1 MKYKF
6 IYFILQILH
15 NGGFNLDAIILAAG
29 MGKRLKELTKDVTKC
44 MIEVNGVTLIER
56 MLNQLDNLNLDKI
69 IIVTGYKEDI
79 LKDFISK
86 FDIKTPIKFISNSIY
101 DKTNNIYSLYLAR
114 EHLIESDTLILES
127 DLIFDDEVL
136 EDLIS
141 DECSNLALVAKYESW
156 MDGTVVTID
165 DDDYIV
171 DFLNKEEFSFEE
183 IADYYKTVNI
193 YKFSKNFSKDYYVP
207 FLEAYIKSLGENEYY
222 EQVLKVITNLNEN
235 LIKVKKLNH
244 EHWYEID
251 DVQDLNIAES
261 IFSEPNLKLKKFESR
276 YGGYWRYPQIIDFC
290 YLVNPYYPP
299 KTLVDEIKSNFDV
312 LLRHY
317 PSGLDINT
325 LLASKYFNVHQDHI
339 VVGNGASELIKS
351 LMENTFRDKRLGVII
366 PTFEEYSNRKSED
379 DLVRFIPQNDNFEY
393 DYDDLIEF
401 FGDKDIDVLL
411 LINPDNP
418 SGNYICKEN
427 SLKLAKWCQDQGI
440 TLILDESFI
449 DFATEENSTFF
460 SEQILAQYPNLIL
473 MKSISKSF
481 GVPGLR
487 LGVLASSD
495 SELMQT
501 IKSDVSIWNINS
513 FAEFYLQI
521 FEKYQDDFDKGIKKY
536 QEVRDKFTNDLNS
549 IENVRAIPSQ
559 ANYVMCEILGD
570 IDSRKLAEILL
581 NDYNLIIKDLSNK
594 KGCAGKSYIRLAVR
608 DETDN
613 GILVEAMKDVLED
626 K

>member
-1 MKYKF
+1 M
-6 IYFILQILH
+6 
-15 NGGFNLDAIILAAG
+15 DAIILAAG
-29 MGKRLKELTKDVTKC
+29 MGKRLKELTKSVTKC
-44 MIEVNGVTLIER
+44 MIEVNGVTLVER
-56 MLNQLDNLNLDKI
+56 MLTQLDSLNLDRI

-79 LKDFISK
+79 LKEFISK

-114 EHLIESDTLILES
+114 EHLIENDTLILES
-127 DLIFDDEVL
+127 DLIFDDGIL

-183 IADYYKTVNI
+183 IANYYKTVNI
-193 YKFSKNFSKDYYVP
+193 YKFSKDFSKDYYVP

-351 LMENTFRDKRLGVII
+351 LMENTFGDKRLGVII
-366 PTFEEYSNRKSED
+366 PTFEEYSNRKSEE

>member
-1 MKYKF
+1 
-6 IYFILQILH
+6 
-15 NGGFNLDAIILAAG
+15 
-29 MGKRLKELTKDVTKC
+29 
-44 MIEVNGVTLIER
+44 
-56 MLNQLDNLNLDKI
+56 
-69 IIVTGYKEDI
+69 
-79 LKDFISK
+79 
-86 FDIKTPIKFISNSIY
+86 
-101 DKTNNIYSLYLAR
+101 
-114 EHLIESDTLILES
+114 
-127 DLIFDDEVL
+127 
-136 EDLIS
+136 
-141 DECSNLALVAKYESW
+141 
-156 MDGTVVTID
+156 
-165 DDDYIV
+165 
-171 DFLNKEEFSFEE
+171 
-183 IADYYKTVNI
+183 
-193 YKFSKNFSKDYYVP
+193 
-207 FLEAYIKSLGENEYY
+207 
-222 EQVLKVITNLNEN
+222 
-235 LIKVKKLNH
+235 
-244 EHWYEID
+244 
-251 DVQDLNIAES
+251 
-261 IFSEPNLKLKKFESR
+261 
-276 YGGYWRYPQIIDFC
+276 
-290 YLVNPYYPP
+290 
-299 KTLVDEIKSNFDV
+299 
-312 LLRHY
+312 
-317 PSGLDINT
+317 
-325 LLASKYFNVHQDHI
+325 
-339 VVGNGASELIKS
+339 
-351 LMENTFRDKRLGVII
+351 KRLGVII